1 MARGALT
8 SLLLIHALN
17 WYLKRLSFIVKPFR
31 ETASC
36 NTMLDPFSPL
46 SLFPFFFFFFFN
58 FVSFS
63 CSRAPTGP
71 SARARATGRSVSLA
85 SGAKR
90 REKAET
96 KAAT

>member
-46 SLFPFFFFFFFN
+46 SLFSFFFFFY

-63 CSRAPTGP
+63 CSRAPAGP